1 MTREWTLRRNCSLSP
16 RQVARA
22 YAVLCL
28 GSLAVAVGFL
38 FRGIWLV
45 LAFSLLELTLV
56 GLAMLVY
63 ARHATD
69 HERIALSESGLLV
82 TRVLA
87 DRRELTRLDPLWTR
101 VLVPDERRRTLIQLE
116 SRGVKVEIGRFVDAS
131 RRRQVARELRQALRS
146 VSVMR

>member
-16 RQVARA
+16 RQLARA
-22 YAVLCL
+22 YAILCV
-28 GSLAVAVGFL
+28 GSLAVALGFL
-38 FRGIWLV
+38 LRGIWFV
-45 LAFSLLELTLV
+45 LAFSLLELALV
-56 GLAMLVY
+56 GLALLVH

-87 DRRELTRLDPLWTR
+87 ERRESTRLDPLWTR
-101 VLVPDERRRTLIQLE
+101 VVVPDERPRTLIRLE
-116 SRGVKVEIGRFVDAS
+116 SRGVKVEIGRFVDES

>member
-38 FRGIWLV
+38 VHGIWFV
-45 LAFSLLELTLV
+45 LAFSLVELALV
-56 GLAMLVY
+56 GLAMLVH

-82 TRVLA
+82 TCVRA
-87 DRRELTRLDPLWTR
+87 DRRELVRLDPLWTR
-101 VLVPDERRRTLIQLE
+101 VVVPDERPRTLIQLE
-116 SRGVKVEIGRFVDAS
+116 SRGVKVEIGRFVDD
-131 RRRQVARELRQALRS
+131 RQRRQVARELRQALRG

>member
-22 YAVLCL
+22 YAVLCI

-38 FRGIWLV
+38 VRGIWFV
-45 LAFSLLELTLV
+45 LAFSLVELALV
-56 GLAMLVY
+56 GLAMLVH

-82 TRVLA
+82 TCVHA
-87 DRRELTRLDPLWTR
+87 DRRELVRLDPLWTR
-101 VLVPDERRRTLIQLE
+101 VVVPDERPRTLIRLE
-116 SRGVKVEIGRFVDAS
+116 SRGVQVEIGRFVDDS
-131 RRRQVARELRQALRS
+131 RRRQVARELRQALRT
-146 VSVMR
+146 VSAMR

>member
-38 FRGIWLV
+38 LHGVWLV
-45 LAFSLLELTLV
+45 LAFSLLELALV
-56 GLAMLVY
+56 GLALLVH

-82 TRVLA
+82 TRVQA
-87 DRRELTRLDPLWTR
+87 EKRELTRLDPLWTR
-101 VLVPDERRRTLIQLE
+101 VVVPDDRRRTLIQLE

-146 VSVMR
+146 VSAMR

>member
-38 FRGIWLV
+38 VHGIWFV
-45 LAFSLLELTLV
+45 LAFSLVELALV
-56 GLAMLVY
+56 GLAMLVH

-82 TRVLA
+82 TCVRA
-87 DRRELTRLDPLWTR
+87 DRRELVRLDPLWTR
-101 VLVPDERRRTLIQLE
+101 VVVPDERPRTLIQLE
-116 SRGVKVEIGRFVDAS
+116 SRGIKVEIGRFVDD
-131 RRRQVARELRQALRS
+131 RQRRQVARELRQALRG

>member
-38 FRGIWLV
+38 VHGIWFV
-45 LAFSLLELTLV
+45 LAFSLVELALV
-56 GLAMLVY
+56 GLAMLVH

-82 TRVLA
+82 TCVRA
-87 DRRELTRLDPLWTR
+87 DRRELVRLDPLWTR
-101 VLVPDERRRTLIQLE
+101 VVVPDERPRTLVQLE
-116 SRGVKVEIGRFVDAS
+116 SRGVTVEIGRFVDD
-131 RRRQVARELRQALRS
+131 RQRRQVARELRQALRG